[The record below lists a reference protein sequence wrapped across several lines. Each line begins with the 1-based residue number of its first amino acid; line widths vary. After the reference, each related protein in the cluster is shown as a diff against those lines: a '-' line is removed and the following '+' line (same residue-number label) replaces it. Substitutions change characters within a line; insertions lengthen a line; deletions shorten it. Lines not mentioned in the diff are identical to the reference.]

1 MPGKSQ
7 RAIIYL
13 RNGLMKKNLPPPK
26 YLNMFLIL
34 VIVLHFF
41 WPIKR
46 IILAPFNYLG
56 LGFILIGVV
65 LNVWSAKVLREKK
78 TTIDFYEIPNSLVV
92 TGPFS
97 RSRNPIY
104 LSGVI
109 LSFGLAILLGSLI
122 AFLFPIAL
130 LVILDRLYIPSE
142 EKSLEKTFGGRY
154 LDYKNKVGRWI

>member
-1 MPGKSQ
+1 
-7 RAIIYL
+7 
-13 RNGLMKKNLPPPK
+13 MKKKLPSPK

-34 VIVLHFF
+34 AVVLHFF

-65 LNVWSAKVLREKK
+65 LNIWSAKVLREKK
-78 TTIDFYEIPNSLVV
+78 TTINYYETPNSLVV
-92 TGPFS
+92 TGPFN

-109 LSFGLAILLGSLI
+109 LSFGLAILLGSVI
-122 AFLFPIAL
+122 TFLLPIAL
-130 LVILDRLYIPSE
+130 LLILDRLYIPSE
-142 EKSLEKTFGGRY
+142 ELSLEKTFGRQY
-154 LDYKNKVGRWI
+154 LDYKNRVRRWI